1 MEKKDSL
8 SPEDFFNMIHLK
20 NALYYFSLEDFI
32 ELCKNEKQYATFID
46 SALLLIEYDEGFL
59 RLDSELS
66 SKISSVIEKYRFQYT
81 DSSYVPV
88 VNELICQLN
97 EINSGTQIAQD
108 AKREHYLNWQE
119 EVREVYFEDSEAFL
133 NTIVDDYFVYLK
145 FQSDYDKRI
154 PNITIYS
161 SLNYFAAM
169 CPSVFRDSLFY
180 QKSIDYLE
188 HQANRVTLGKNHKKA
203 IIKTRD
209 TISQVKKDLN

>member
-20 NALYYFSLEDFI
+20 NALYYFSAEDFI

-119 EVREVYFEDSEAFL
+119 EVRDVYFDDSEDFL

-169 CPSVFRDSLFY
+169 CPSVFRDSSFY

-188 HQANRVTLGKNHKKA
+188 HQANRVTLGKSCKKA

>member
-8 SPEDFFNMIHLK
+8 SLEDFFNMIHLK
-20 NALYYFSLEDFI
+20 SALYYFSAEDFI

-46 SALLLIEYDEGFL
+46 SALLLVEYDECFL
-59 RLDSELS
+59 RLDSEFS

-119 EVREVYFEDSEAFL
+119 EVRDVYFDDSEDFL

-188 HQANRVTLGKNHKKA
+188 HQANRVILGKNHKKA
-203 IIKTRD
+203 IIKTRN

>member
-20 NALYYFSLEDFI
+20 SALYYFSAEDFI

-46 SALLLIEYDEGFL
+46 SSVLLAEYDEGFL
-59 RLDSELS
+59 RLDSEFS
-66 SKISSVIEKYRFQYT
+66 EKVFKVIEEYRFQHT

-88 VNELICQLN
+88 VNELICRLN
-97 EINSGTQIAQD
+97 VINSDNRIVQN
-108 AKREHYLNWQE
+108 AKREHYLNFQE
-119 EVREVYFEDSEAFL
+119 GVREVYFEDSEAFL

>member
-20 NALYYFSLEDFI
+20 SALYYFSAEDFI

-46 SALLLIEYDEGFL
+46 SSVLLAEYDEGFL
-59 RLDSELS
+59 RLDSEFS
-66 SKISSVIEKYRFQYT
+66 EKVFKVIEEYRFQHT

-88 VNELICQLN
+88 VNELICRLN

-119 EVREVYFEDSEAFL
+119 DVRDVYFEDSEDFL

>member
-20 NALYYFSLEDFI
+20 SALYYFSLEDFI

-59 RLDSELS
+59 RF
-66 SKISSVIEKYRFQYT
+66 KISSVIEKYRFAYT

-88 VNELICQLN
+88 VNELICRLN
-97 EINSGTQIAQD
+97 VINSGNSIVQD
-108 AKREHYLNWQE
+108 AKKEHYLNFQE
-119 EVREVYFEDSEAFL
+119 GVREVYFEDSEAFL

-145 FQSDYDKRI
+145 FQSDYDKQI

-169 CPSVFRDSLFY
+169 CPSVFRDSSFY

-188 HQANRVTLGKNHKKA
+188 HQANRVTLGKSRKKA

>member
-20 NALYYFSLEDFI
+20 SALYYFSLEDFI
-32 ELCKNEKQYATFID
+32 ELCKNEKQYATVLD
-46 SALLLIEYDEGFL
+46 SSILLLEHDLGFF
-59 RLDSELS
+59 RLNSEFS
-66 SKISSVIEKYRFQYT
+66 EKIFKVINEYRFQYT

-97 EINSGTQIAQD
+97 EINSGNQIEQN
-108 AKREHYLNWQE
+108 AKKEHYLNWQE
-119 EVREVYFEDSEAFL
+119 EVRDVYFDDSEDFL

-161 SLNYFAAM
+161 SLNYFAYM
-169 CPSVFRDSLFY
+169 CPAVFRDSLFY

-188 HQANRVTLGKNHKKA
+188 HQANRVILGKSHKKA

>member
-8 SPEDFFNMIHLK
+8 SLEDFFNMIHLK
-20 NALYYFSLEDFI
+20 SALYYFSAEDFI

-46 SALLLIEYDEGFL
+46 SALLLVEYDECFL
-59 RLDSELS
+59 RLDSEFS

-97 EINSGTQIAQD
+97 VINSGTQIAQD

-119 EVREVYFEDSEAFL
+119 EVRDVYFDDSEDFL

-188 HQANRVTLGKNHKKA
+188 HQANRVILGKNHKKA
-203 IIKTRD
+203 IIKTRN

>member
-1 MEKKDSL
+1 MAKKDNL

-20 NALYYFSLEDFI
+20 SALYYFSAEDFI
-32 ELCKNEKQYATFID
+32 KLCQEEKQYATVLD
-46 SALLLIEYDEGFL
+46 SSILLLEHDLGFF
-59 RLDSELS
+59 RLNSEFS
-66 SKISSVIEKYRFQYT
+66 EKIFKVINEYRFQYT

-97 EINSGTQIAQD
+97 EINSGNQIEQN
-108 AKREHYLNWQE
+108 AKKEHYLNWQE
-119 EVREVYFEDSEAFL
+119 EVRDVYFDDSEDFL

-161 SLNYFAAM
+161 SLNYFAYM
-169 CPSVFRDSLFY
+169 CPAVFRDSLFY

-188 HQANRVTLGKNHKKA
+188 HQANRVILGKSHKKA

>member
-8 SPEDFFNMIHLK
+8 SLEDFFNMIHLK
-20 NALYYFSLEDFI
+20 SALYYFSAEDFI

-46 SALLLIEYDEGFL
+46 SALLLVEYDECFL
-59 RLDSELS
+59 RLDSEFS

-119 EVREVYFEDSEAFL
+119 EVRDVYFDDSEDFL

-188 HQANRVTLGKNHKKA
+188 HQANRVILGKNHKKA

>member
-20 NALYYFSLEDFI
+20 SALYYFTAEDFI
-32 ELCKNEKQYATFID
+32 ELCKNEKQHATVLD
-46 SALLLIEYDEGFL
+46 SSVLLAEYDSGFF
-59 RLDSELS
+59 RLDSEFS
-66 SKISSVIEKYRFQYT
+66 EKIFKVIDEYRFQHT

-88 VNELICQLN
+88 VNELTCRLN
-97 EINSGTQIAQD
+97 VINSGTPIAQD
-108 AKREHYLNWQE
+108 AKREVYLNKQE
-119 EVREVYFEDSEAFL
+119 NVREVYFEDSEAFL

-188 HQANRVTLGKNHKKA
+188 HQANRVTLGKSRKKA

>member
-20 NALYYFSLEDFI
+20 SALYYFSAEDFI

-46 SALLLIEYDEGFL
+46 SALLLIGYDEGFL

-88 VNELICQLN
+88 VNELICRLN
-97 EINSGTQIAQD
+97 VINSGTQIAQD

-169 CPSVFRDSLFY
+169 CPSVFRGSSFY

>member
-8 SPEDFFNMIHLK
+8 SLEDFFNMIHLK
-20 NALYYFSLEDFI
+20 SALYYFSAEDFI

-46 SALLLIEYDEGFL
+46 SALLLVEYDECFL
-59 RLDSELS
+59 RLDSEFS

-119 EVREVYFEDSEAFL
+119 EVRDVYFDDSEDFL

-188 HQANRVTLGKNHKKA
+188 HQANRVVLGKNHKKA
-203 IIKTRD
+203 IIKTRN

>member
-1 MEKKDSL
+1 MVKNKSIC
-8 SPEDFFNMIHLK
+8 PQDFLTMLQLK
-20 NALYYFSLEDFI
+20 CSLYYYNVDDFI
-32 ELCKNEKQYATFID
+32 ELCKDESQYATFLD
-46 SALLLIEYDEGFL
+46 SALLLVEYDEGFL

-66 SKISSVIEKYRFQYT
+66 SKISSVIEKYRFAYT

-88 VNELICQLN
+88 VNELICRLN
-97 EINSGTQIAQD
+97 VINSDNRIVQN
-108 AKREHYLNWQE
+108 AKREHYLNFQE
-119 EVREVYFEDSEAFL
+119 GVREVYFEDSEAFL

-145 FQSDYDKRI
+145 FQSDYDKQI

-188 HQANRVTLGKNHKKA
+188 HQANRVTLGKSRKKA

>member
-8 SPEDFFNMIHLK
+8 SLEDFFNMIHLK
-20 NALYYFSLEDFI
+20 SALYYFSAEDFI

-46 SALLLIEYDEGFL
+46 SALLLVEYDECFL
-59 RLDSELS
+59 RLDSEFS

-119 EVREVYFEDSEAFL
+119 EVRDVYFDDSEDFL

-169 CPSVFRDSLFY
+169 CPSVFRDSSFY

-188 HQANRVTLGKNHKKA
+188 HQANRVTLGKSCKKA

>member
-1 MEKKDSL
+1 MAKKDNL

-20 NALYYFSLEDFI
+20 SALYYFSAEDFI
-32 ELCKNEKQYATFID
+32 KLCQEEKQYATVLD
-46 SALLLIEYDEGFL
+46 SSILLLEHDLGFF
-59 RLDSELS
+59 RLNSEFS
-66 SKISSVIEKYRFQYT
+66 EKIFKVINEYRFQYT

-97 EINSGTQIAQD
+97 EINSGNRIEQN
-108 AKREHYLNWQE
+108 AKKEHYLNWQE
-119 EVREVYFEDSEAFL
+119 EVRDVYFDDSEDFL

-161 SLNYFAAM
+161 SLNYFAYM
-169 CPSVFRDSLFY
+169 CPAVFRDSLFY

-188 HQANRVTLGKNHKKA
+188 HQANRVILGKSHKKA

>member
-8 SPEDFFNMIHLK
+8 SLEDFFNMIHLK
-20 NALYYFSLEDFI
+20 SALYYFSAEDFI

-46 SALLLIEYDEGFL
+46 SALLLVEYDECFL
-59 RLDSELS
+59 RLDSEFS

-119 EVREVYFEDSEAFL
+119 EVRDVYFDDSEDFL

-169 CPSVFRDSLFY
+169 CPSVFRDSIFY

-188 HQANRVTLGKNHKKA
+188 HQANRVILGKNHKKA
-203 IIKTRD
+203 IIKTRN

>member
-20 NALYYFSLEDFI
+20 NALYYFSAEDFI

-46 SALLLIEYDEGFL
+46 SALLLVEYDECFL
-59 RLDSELS
+59 RLDSEFS

-119 EVREVYFEDSEAFL
+119 EVRDVYFDDSEDFL

-161 SLNYFAAM
+161 SLNYFAVM
-169 CPSVFRDSLFY
+169 CPSVFRDSSFY

-188 HQANRVTLGKNHKKA
+188 HQANRVILGKNHKKA